1 MEVALARN
9 WWSLVIRGFVAIAL
23 GIVTFAW
30 PGITV
35 GALVLL
41 FGAYALIDGVVSIV
55 GAWKA
60 ARAHERWGALI
71 FEGIVGIA
79 AAVGDGHHPRAHCDR
94 VGVPHRRMGSGDR
107 SARDC
112 RCHSLASIHLPRMAA
127 RTERRCIPT
136 VWYSRAAPAARRRGG
151 DCSRNWHLR
160 LGVWCIAHRSRIPA
174 AKLDQDA
181 PRRPNLPPAGS
192 LVSGEDLRKERKI
205 DYV

>member
-30 PGITV
+30 PGITI

-79 AAVGDGHHPRAHCDR
+79 AAVVTAIIPGLTAIALVYLIAAWALVTGALEIVAAVRLR
-94 VGVPHRRMGSGDR
+94 QYIV
-107 SARDC
+107 
-112 RCHSLASIHLPRMAA
+112 PRMAA
-127 RTERRCIPT
+127 RTERRCILTIWHP
-136 VWYSRAAPAARRRGG
+136 SDPAAAGRCRRN
-151 DCSRNWHLR
+151 SARNWHLC
-160 LGVWCIAHRSRIPA
+160 LGVWCIAHRARIPA
-174 AKLDQDA
+174 AKLDPDA
-181 PRRPNLPPAGS
+181 PRRPNFPSAGS